1 MKTLVRVLAVCVLF
15 ANISCSGSNSA
26 GSPVA
31 PGSTVLQ
38 GSWTGTLTRPA
49 GLPAIGVVR
58 WEPTQAG
65 DYSLTGPIT
74 LTNNG
79 MSVTIKAQGNVAGND
94 NSGYTIHMSFQSN
107 SGDISA
113 LPNCA
118 IRGNT
123 NGAQAG
129 DPFPKPFN
137 SITVPSFSISYA
149 GCRGFI
155 DVSGLGDFVQET
167 AQLSLTKQ

>member
-1 MKTLVRVLAVCVLF
+1 MKTLVSVFLVCVLF
-15 ANISCSGSNSA
+15 ATGCTNSNST

-31 PGSTVLQ
+31 PGSTTLQ
-38 GSWTGTLTRPA
+38 GTWTGTLTRPG

-58 WEPTQAG
+58 WAPTQTG
-65 DYSLTGPIT
+65 DYSLSGPIT

-79 MSVTIKAQGNVAGND
+79 MSVTITAQGNVSGND

-107 SGDISA
+107 SGDIPA
-113 LPNCA
+113 LPTCA

-123 NGAQAG
+123 NAQG
-129 DPFPKPFN
+129 DPFPKPFT
-137 SITVPSFSISYA
+137 SISVPSFNISYA
-149 GCRGFI
+149 GCRGFV
-155 DVSGLGDFVQET
+155 DTQVGDFIQET